1 MNQNK
6 KLKGGAEK
14 QRLKRQA
21 ELKVVA
27 KDPKQK
33 KLTFYSSS
41 SSSLNNSV
49 HHLTSNNYCQGKYR
63 NNINNTVL
71 YLLLFSTYN
80 IIY

>member
-41 SSSLNNSV
+41 SSSTFTSLTNSA
-49 HHLTSNNYCQGKYR
+49 HHSTSNNYCQGKYR

-71 YLLLFSTYN
+71 YY
-80 IIY
+80 IYYKF

>member
-33 KLTFYSSS
+33 
-41 SSSLNNSV
+41 N
-49 HHLTSNNYCQGKYR
+49 
-63 NNINNTVL
+63 
-71 YLLLFSTYN
+71 
-80 IIY
+80 